1 MNLPYFIARRYLFAK
16 KSHNVINIISLISA
30 IGIAIGTTALVV
42 VMAVYNGF
50 EDIVKQIYS
59 ASEADLVVVP
69 LESKFF
75 SPDAD
80 VFNQLTND
88 SRISSVSEIV
98 EETVFAVYD
107 KHQSVAVIKG
117 VDSLYE
123 SNSGIVAHLVEGDF
137 DLKYGQIAQAVV
149 GRSLAGE
156 MQIRPRFLD
165 PLEIYFPE
173 RGMDVSLINP
183 MSSLRKEVLFPVGI
197 VSLEQSFDKKYIFV
211 PIETARNLVGLSDE
225 VSSLEIRIVSPTDI
239 PLIQKQYQKLFGS
252 SFKVLNRYQQN
263 ETVYKMMTY
272 EKIAIYV
279 IFLFI
284 IIVVSCNVFGSLTML
299 IIEKKHD
306 IQTLKS
312 IGASDKLIKRIFIL
326 EGWLITFWGTVV
338 GLALG
343 VILCFIQSYFG
354 VIKMPGNFVVSSYPV
369 IVNISDVVFTF
380 LCVSLIGFAI
390 TALPAWKILP
400 KLKGDV
406 VNSE

>member
-211 PIETARNLVGLSDE
+211 PIETARNLLGLSDE